1 MKKFSWLLAAVSIM
15 SACSMGGFKPGPD
28 ADSGW
33 KLTDY
38 NKLYPATVSKTMHN
52 YSSEEY
58 YRQNDEFSKKK
69 HDDFWGCNYD
79 PMGGGTKRADACLR
93 KKGWYQTG
101 FDLYPENKQYE
112 WPRSEN

>member
-1 MKKFSWLLAAVSIM
+1 MNKWIVIWATISTM

-33 KLTDY
+33 ELTNY
-38 NKLYPATVSKTMHN
+38 NELYPATVSKTMHN
-52 YSSEEY
+52 YSSAEY
-58 YRQNDEFSKKK
+58 YRQNAEFRKKK

-93 KKGWYQTG
+93 KIRLVSNRFRPLPRKQTIRMAS
-101 FDLYPENKQYE
+101 F
-112 WPRSEN
+112 